1 MEIQINIQMNIV
13 IMSVYSVLVN
23 TNMNPASMPSRTP
36 TSYPKY
42 LNQRN
47 NLRNL
52 ISRYGYGY
60 NNQPKPSHTH
70 YVYPG
75 QYKKWRPIMG
85 GDGHAYSWVLKSVVI
100 KKRSFWLYISYF
112 FLFHT
117 ENYLLM
123 QYMEIE
129 LHTNFK

>member
-1 MEIQINIQMNIV
+1 MKKIQIKIQMSIV

-23 TNMNPASMPSRTP
+23 TNMNPAPMPNGTP

-60 NNQPKPSHTH
+60 NNQPKPSHNH

-75 QYKKWRPIMG
+75 QYKK
-85 GDGHAYSWVLKSVVI
+85 
-100 KKRSFWLYISYF
+100 
-112 FLFHT
+112 
-117 ENYLLM
+117 
-123 QYMEIE
+123 
-129 LHTNFK
+129 